1 MSMKVCL
8 VVGLLLVGVM
18 TANPFGVVSQG
29 TLVVEGAPEPGG
41 MVLFGFALLGLARHL
56 RRIWQPSQD

>member
-1 MSMKVCL
+1 MSMKVC
-8 VVGLLLVGVM
+8 VVAGALLLGVM
-18 TANPFGVVSQG
+18 SANPFGVVSEG
-29 TLVVEGAPEPGG
+29 TLAVEGAPEPGG